1 MNKFNILIAMLVC
14 LNICGCSDFLE
25 EDPKGKLTTDNFY
38 NSESDARQAING
50 VYRRLSDSWVTGYN
64 IKQIPNDLLKRA
76 SWDEAS
82 GLSNFTY
89 GSENT
94 YIAGMWQNHYAVIK
108 DCNSVI
114 DNVTANKE
122 KINNW
127 ERYVGQAHGIRAFL
141 YFDLVRWFGDVPL
154 VLTDTKSLDGLE
166 VTRTPQKEVFRQI
179 IEDFEYCISHTM
191 DKGDTSKGY
200 QYGRLTKDACH
211 GFLAK
216 VYLWLGSVAQR
227 DGKEILGNAA
237 DNFEKS
243 LEHSSA
249 VIQGGRYKLVDY
261 YPDVFNAK
269 TRDKAPD
276 EVLWCVQGLTGDD
289 TGTWTGM
296 MFGIRGNQNLGGS
309 WDNISSSDYHRMM
322 YEPSDSIRRLWN
334 CPRMTIQDDGTL
346 WGWDYKMYWDTRGDQ
361 KLSEATENNNWLQW
375 SIGKFRRY
383 PLADPSSYNYTNFG
397 MDEPLLRYAD
407 VLLMYAE
414 AYNEVNH
421 GPGDYRPSSG
431 MDMSGISI
439 QSAYDAVNL
448 VRKRPRIANEGIM
461 HQDVLPRKLITDY
474 ATEVDECVPDWK
486 PGAYGYI
493 YDGVRTAWEYNRY
506 GDDYTAFRTEIL
518 NERARELVAESTDR
532 WCDLVR
538 RGILVKQMQA
548 WRQYN
553 PFISNTEREITTP
566 GAPENIQSRNMLLP
580 VPLSEID
587 VNKNLTQN
595 PGY

>member
-289 TGTWTGM
+289 TGTWTSM

-421 GPGDYRPSSG
+421 APGDYRPSSG

-448 VRKRPRIANEGIM
+448 VRKRSRIANEGIM